1 MAEKEAVIAN
11 LNSVPLL
18 NLIRQQEEV
27 GEEKKER
34 RGFCRSEKRGE
45 MSTGGKR
52 KEFFFLPQKFVKE
65 NGTEQA
71 VNRKTVKHTVWFPA
85 L

>member
-34 RGFCRSEKRGE
+34 RGLQICETR
-45 MSTGGKR
+45 GKR
-52 KEFFFLPQKFVKE
+52 KEFFLSL
-65 NGTEQA
+65 
-71 VNRKTVKHTVWFPA
+71 RS

>member
-34 RGFCRSEKRGE
+34 RGLQICETR
-45 MSTGGKR
+45 GKR

>member
-34 RGFCRSEKRGE
+34 RGFADLRNEGKCQREEKEKSFFSPSEVCK
-45 MSTGGKR
+45 GKWHR
-52 KEFFFLPQKFVKE
+52 
-65 NGTEQA
+65 A
-71 VNRKTVKHTVWFPA
+71 SR
-85 L
+85 

>member
-34 RGFCRSEKRGE
+34 RGFADLRNE
-45 MSTGGKR
+45 GKCLR
-52 KEFFFLPQKFVKE
+52 KEFCSPSEVCKGKWHR
-65 NGTEQA
+65 A
-71 VNRKTVKHTVWFPA
+71 SR
-85 L
+85 

>member
-18 NLIRQQEEV
+18 NLIRQQQEEV

-34 RGFCRSEKRGE
+34 RGFAD
-45 MSTGGKR
+45 
-52 KEFFFLPQKFVKE
+52 L
-65 NGTEQA
+65 
-71 VNRKTVKHTVWFPA
+71 
-85 L
+85 

>member
-27 GEEKKER
+27 GEEKEER
-34 RGFCRSEKRGE
+34 RGFADLRNE
-45 MSTGGKR
+45 GKCLR
-52 KEFFFLPQKFVKE
+52 K
-65 NGTEQA
+65 
-71 VNRKTVKHTVWFPA
+71 
-85 L
+85 